1 MSFPFTSSELRDL
14 IERLERLEDWQ
25 KKEESSSSSQG
36 AGKGY
41 RRGDPKARAVA
52 AGTSISKTSFPG
64 IPQIARLWTLEKEAG
79 PEFVGSEFRTLDQG
93 PGPVPAIV
101 EEQAVFVAWD
111 QTEAL
116 NRVHL
121 AFSAGFWARLALET
135 FTDQIAPAVI
145 SEKSSHFIVLRAC
158 GLGGVVRFDSEA
170 DFNHFR
176 QQVFAG
182 GCVFHGFETE
192 TELEVFCQGAHIA
205 VPPLFRR
212 TKC

>member
-25 KKEESSSSSQG
+25 KKEEFSSSSQG

-41 RRGDPKARAVA
+41 RRGDLKARAVA

-101 EEQAVFVAWD
+101 EEQAVFFAWD
-111 QTEAL
+111 
-116 NRVHL
+116 
-121 AFSAGFWARLALET
+121 
-135 FTDQIAPAVI
+135 
-145 SEKSSHFIVLRAC
+145 
-158 GLGGVVRFDSEA
+158 
-170 DFNHFR
+170 
-176 QQVFAG
+176 
-182 GCVFHGFETE
+182 
-192 TELEVFCQGAHIA
+192 
-205 VPPLFRR
+205 
-212 TKC
+212 

>member
-1 MSFPFTSSELRDL
+1 M
-14 IERLERLEDWQ
+14 
-25 KKEESSSSSQG
+25 
-36 AGKGY
+36 
-41 RRGDPKARAVA
+41 
-52 AGTSISKTSFPG
+52 
-64 IPQIARLWTLEKEAG
+64 EKEAG
-79 PEFVGSEFRTLDQG
+79 PEFVGPEFRTLDQG

-101 EEQAVFVAWD
+101 EEQAAFVAWD

>member
-1 MSFPFTSSELRDL
+1 M
-14 IERLERLEDWQ
+14 
-25 KKEESSSSSQG
+25 
-36 AGKGY
+36 
-41 RRGDPKARAVA
+41 
-52 AGTSISKTSFPG
+52 
-64 IPQIARLWTLEKEAG
+64 EKEAG

-158 GLGGVVRFDSEA
+158 GLGGGGRFDSEA